1 MSTGSLCTLIS
12 TKGYSLR
19 AAAPG
24 WAGSEGEEVQQVFD
38 TEPVCAQVWCVCPSP
53 ILCGCVHAFMQHKHT
68 HSQPGVPQEGL
79 GGQQGLSVTVVHCLT
94 GMDVEGFF
102 QSCPPSLERVSP
114 SLVPSC
120 LMRWDPLLANSRQ
133 HRARGENGMLT

>member
-1 MSTGSLCTLIS
+1 MNAGSLCTLIS
-12 TKGYSLR
+12 TKGYSLQ

-24 WAGSEGEEVQQVFD
+24 LAQKERKSSRYLILSLSV
-38 TEPVCAQVWCVCPSP
+38 QVWYVCPSP
-53 ILCGCVHAFMQHKHT
+53 ILCGCVCALMRHKHT
-68 HSQPGVPQEGL
+68 HSQPGVPQESL

-120 LMRWDPLLANSRQ
+120 LMRWDPLLADSGQR
-133 HRARGENGMLT
+133 RARGKNGMLT

>member
-1 MSTGSLCTLIS
+1 MNAGSLCTLIS

-24 WAGSEGEEVQQVFD
+24 LAQKERKSSRYLILSLSVYRFGMCVLPPSCVDVY
-38 TEPVCAQVWCVCPSP
+38 VHSCAIS
-53 ILCGCVHAFMQHKHT
+53 IHL
-68 HSQPGVPQEGL
+68 QPGVPQESL

-120 LMRWDPLLANSRQ
+120 LMRWDPLLADSRQ
-133 HRARGENGMLT
+133 HRARGKNGMLA